1 MLYSQYSREIW
12 NNSYIF
18 FFLVSSSAPSIGG
31 SVSAPS
37 STSNISAAALREL
50 YGSSAAGP
58 GHPLASLVSQQR
70 FLELSRFGLR
80 HYDLAQHMLT
90 QQGAVTKLLGK
101 SLHSTD
107 LNYFLFKPQWFL
119 KVSGIT
125 FTQIF
130 QNRLSPNRS
139 LGNLFLL
146 TTATFKI

>member
-1 MLYSQYSREIW
+1 M
-12 NNSYIF
+12 
-18 FFLVSSSAPSIGG
+18 
-31 SVSAPS
+31 SAPS
-37 STSNISAAALREL
+37 STSNINAAALREL

-107 LNYFLFKPQWFL
+107 LIYFLFKPQWFFKIL
-119 KVSGIT
+119 SRIT

-130 QNRLSPNRS
+130 QNRLSSNRS
-139 LGNLFLL
+139 LGNLFPAHHSNFQNIKLS
-146 TTATFKI
+146 AKIPRYFDWYQVRINKKCKT